1 MLKDI
6 RYAFRM
12 LRRTPLFTV
21 AGVLTVTLAIAANTT
36 MFSVVNAVLL
46 KPLPFHEPNRIVQV
60 AEKNDKLD
68 LPSFGSSVLIFFL
81 SWRQQ
86 TKAFEELT
94 GVGFSNFTLT
104 GSGEPKQRDP
114 IVALRYE

>member
-1 MLKDI
+1 
-6 RYAFRM
+6 
-12 LRRTPLFTV
+12 
-21 AGVLTVTLAIAANTT
+21 
-36 MFSVVNAVLL
+36 MFSVLNAVLL
-46 KPLPFHEPNRIVQV
+46 KPLPFHEPNRIVQA

-68 LPSFGSSVLIFFL
+68 LPSFGSSVLIFL
-81 SWRQQ
+81 SWREQ

-104 GSGEPKQRDP
+104 GSREPEQRDP